1 MPACWLCWW
10 SSMTERNLV
19 GSCRNAPFIRF
30 YSEPHLTYLIL
41 PRADG
46 HRLVCASW
54 PCMY

>member
-1 MPACWLCWW
+1 MLACWLCWW
-10 SSMTERNLV
+10 SSMTERNLA

-30 YSEPHLTYLIL
+30 YSEPHLTNLLL

-54 PCMY
+54 PCM